1 MKGQILDY
9 SVQDN
14 AGIITTTEGPRY
26 VFLGAEWKAK
36 TVLPTRG
43 MWVANSIRV
52 ARLKARIAHA
62 RYVGGFRCT

>member
-43 MWVANSIRV
+43 MWVDFDV
-52 ARLKARIAHA
+52 HE
-62 RYVGGFRCT
+62 